1 MEIKELFLTYIKQRE
16 LELLNKKYKFSYP
29 TGFKN
34 LLEQEFQQAPTVLNN
49 EELHLL
55 YFHYCRNRVLPST
68 EIKNTYTIWD
78 NAYQKQASYMDRAI
92 YNNNESNW
100 KRLDGLLLFG
110 YDLKSKIEKNNN
122 FDDYSKFRKLYLK
135 IGTYVSLAGIIKK
148 PIQFSKFSED
158 EQIVNRISKIL
169 IDLKFIQDE
178 SWDGTYN
185 DNPYHYNYLNFTFWG
200 VVFVLVLSD
209 MKIAKNTINQ
219 FKKANHLP
227 QFEKHMEILKRL
239 EDTKNQT

>member
-1 MEIKELFLTYIKQRE
+1 
-16 LELLNKKYKFSYP
+16 
-29 TGFKN
+29 
-34 LLEQEFQQAPTVLNN
+34 
-49 EELHLL
+49 
-55 YFHYCRNRVLPST
+55 
-68 EIKNTYTIWD
+68 
-78 NAYQKQASYMDRAI
+78 MDRAI

-158 EQIVNRISKIL
+158 EQIVKRISKIL

-209 MKIAKNTINQ
+209 MKIAKNTIDQ

-239 EDTKNQT
+239 EDTKSQT

>member
-29 TGFKN
+29 PGFKN
-34 LLEQEFQQAPTVLNN
+34 SLEQEFKQAPTVLNI

-55 YFHYCRNRVLPST
+55 YFHYCRNRVFPST

-78 NAYQKQASYMDRAI
+78 NAYQKQALYMDRTI

-110 YDLKSKIEKNNN
+110 YDLKSKIEKNTN

-135 IGTYVSLAGIIKK
+135 IETYTSLAGLIKK
-148 PIQFSKFSED
+148 PIQFAKFSED

-169 IDLKFIQDE
+169 LDLKFIQDE
-178 SWDGTYN
+178 SWDGTYS
-185 DNPYHYNYLNFTFWG
+185 DNLYQYNYLNFKFWG
-200 VVFVLVLSD
+200 AIFVLVLSD
-209 MKIAKNTINQ
+209 IEIAKNTINQ
-219 FKKANHLP
+219 FKKANYLP

-239 EDTKNQT
+239 EDTRSQT